1 MDGLLYKKDTDF
13 VRENMLINYCLGD
26 DESLLIESFV
36 RNNGI
41 CLRFDVGHFYFFMT
55 GTHKK
60 FIAGYTPMT
69 FSEGV
74 DGALAIYDL
83 MLETLRQNGF
93 DGNVFLVKI
102 DNSKQVGVLFSP
114 CENAACTADELA
126 QKMLDAY
133 IRAKDPYPVAR
144 EDCTSTSFVGPF
156 SGYDQIH
163 EAFVQARAL
172 NDLIFFGVRGRVI
185 TEVFRRETARPC
197 DTTAVVGNVRKLLH
211 MLCVGTCAQALRQAE
226 YIVDALVAP
235 SYSMTNF
242 DAMYASAEDI
252 RSMIEIVY
260 DIPMAYREKTSF
272 FFLTDYREALC
283 NAIRHFFACMEGR
296 KRYSPTVLLALSYI
310 RRNFTQEI
318 LLTQLSEYVYANA
331 SVLSRDFGAEV
342 GMTLTEYVAALRIER
357 AKKLL
362 EESELTIEKIAE
374 ECGYTGAKY
383 FREQFK
389 RLTGLSPQG
398 YRAKKTPDA

>member
-1 MDGLLYKKDTDF
+1 MTDGLLYKKDTDF
-13 VRENMLINYCLGD
+13 VRDNMLINYCLGD

-41 CLRFDVGHFYFFMT
+41 CLRFDVGRFYFFMT

-60 FIAGYTPMT
+60 FVTGYTPMT

-74 DGALAIYDL
+74 DSALAIYDL

-93 DGNVFLVKI
+93 DGNAFLVKI

-114 CENAACTADELA
+114 CADAACPADEMA

-133 IRAKDPYPVAR
+133 TRAKDLSG

-163 EAFVQARAL
+163 KAFVQARAL

-185 TEVFRRETARPC
+185 TEDFRRETARPC
-197 DTTAVVGNVRKLLH
+197 DSTAIVGNVRKLMHL
-211 MLCVGTCAQALRQAE
+211 LCVGTCAQALRQAE

-235 SYSMTNF
+235 SYSMANF
-242 DAMYASAEDI
+242 DAMYASTEDI

-260 DIPMAYREKTSF
+260 DIPITRREKTSF
-272 FFLTDYREALC
+272 FFLTDYRQKLC
-283 NAIRHFFACMEGR
+283 DAIRYFFARMEGR

-318 LLTQLSEYVYANA
+318 SLTQLSEYVYANA

-342 GMTLTEYVAALRIER
+342 GMTLTEYVAALRVER
-357 AKKLL
+357 AKRLL
-362 EESELTIEKIAE
+362 AENERTIEKIAE

-389 RLTGLSPQG
+389 RLTGLSPQA
-398 YRAKKTPDA
+398 YRAKMTADA